1 MQGSASKNNFLFT
14 KKNTIKTN
22 LSFSKGIFLGRQW
35 KHWSGTGKIT
45 WKGGTGQMET
55 YNRETAETGRSG
67 RTQLHSHPGVCTEGT
82 EKLPASKVIHPDLY
96 TSALL
101 LLCCFQGSFC

>member
-1 MQGSASKNNFLFT
+1 MSKNNFLFT

-22 LSFSKGIFLGRQW
+22 LSFAKGIFLGRQW

-96 TSALL
+96 TSVLL